1 MLKERLEDLEY
12 AELIRRI
19 QGLTEIEYWFKH
31 GLVQETTYEAL
42 LKQDRRRLHRFVA
55 ESLQA
60 VDAPDL
66 LAPLLARHWDSAGE
80 MERALPYYLRT
91 GRNAARVYARTEAL
105 MAFDRARELAAEV
118 ELSQA
123 QLLELYRERGR
134 VLELS
139 NRFDEALSN
148 YQELEQM
155 GAQRGD
161 ARLALEG
168 LVQHAKIHSTP
179 NDLFDPAHAQELALQ
194 ALETARELND
204 RPAIALVLWNLLLIN
219 HFAGRPE
226 QAIVY
231 GEAALAIARELDL
244 RERLA
249 YTLNDIARPYT
260 FTGQIAK
267 ARAASDEAERLWR
280 ELNDLP
286 MLADN
291 LTIAATYDFFNGD
304 YETSTARGQEALQV
318 SEQSSNTWGQAF
330 ASSILG
336 IMFFTLGESEKA
348 LELLLRGADLG
359 KQAHFTDAVGNGYT
373 FSGLIY
379 RLMGARARGIEMVE
393 RALAKSGTVQP
404 WASGMYAVLTMLLAE
419 QGELD
424 KARQALDSAKATFDG
439 NVDSPAP
446 FVLGFGEVTLALA
459 EKRTDEAKAICL
471 GLLSQL
477 ESHGI
482 RPFQPMARVGLAR
495 ALEQSGD
502 LRGALETLELARAE
516 AVAIQSRSMEWEI
529 LIELVRV
536 ADALGD
542 RGLTRARESEALET
556 TRYLAE
562 RAPSDLRDS
571 FLNRPEVRALFGAG
585 QDAQELV

>member
-1 MLKERLEDLEY
+1 MLEESLEELEY

-19 QGLTEIEYWFKH
+19 LGLTEIEYWFKH

-55 ESLQA
+55 ESLEA
-60 VDAPDL
+60 VGAPDM
-66 LAPLLARHWDSAGE
+66 LAPLLAQHWDSAGE

-105 MAFDRARELAAEV
+105 MAFDRARELASEV
-118 ELSQA
+118 EVSQA
-123 QLLELYRERGR
+123 QVLELYGERGR

-139 NRFDEALSN
+139 NRFDEALTN
-148 YQELEQM
+148 YQELEQA
-155 GAQRGD
+155 GARRGD

-179 NDLFDPAHAQELALQ
+179 NDLLDLAHAQALALQ

-231 GEAALAIARELDL
+231 GEAALEIARELNL

-267 ARAASDEAERLWR
+267 ARAASDEAEKLWR
-280 ELNDLP
+280 ELHDLP

-304 YETSTARGQEALQV
+304 YETSIARGQEALLV
-318 SEQSSNTWGQAF
+318 SEQSSNMWGQAF

-336 IMFFTLGESEKA
+336 MMFYTRGELAKA
-348 LELLLRGADLG
+348 VELLLHGAELG
-359 KQAHFTDAVGNGYT
+359 KQAHFTDAVGNGYAFT
-373 FSGLIY
+373 ALIY
-379 RLMGARARGIEMVE
+379 RLLGARERAIEMVE
-393 RALAKSGTVQP
+393 RGLATPGSAQSS
-404 WASGMYAVLTMLLAE
+404 ASGMYAVLTMLLTE
-419 QGELD
+419 QGELG
-424 KARQALDSAKATFDG
+424 KAHHALEAAQATFDG
-439 NVDSPAP
+439 NADSPAP
-446 FVLGFGEVTLALA
+446 GLLGFGAVTLALA
-459 EKRTDEAKAICL
+459 EKRTDEAKATAL

-482 RPFQPMARVGLAR
+482 RPFLPMARVVLAR

-502 LRGALETLELARAE
+502 LRGAIETLERARTE
-516 AVAIQSRSMEWEI
+516 ALELQARPMEWEV
-529 LIELVRV
+529 LIELVRL
-536 ADALGD
+536 ADTPGE
-542 RGLTRARESEALET
+542 RGVARELHRDALET

-562 RAPSDLRDS
+562 HAPPDLRES
-571 FLNRPEVRALFGAG
+571 FMNRPEVRAIFASEPA
-585 QDAQELV
+585 AQA